1 MMQEKHIYEYAVI
14 RVVPRVERGEFLNV
28 GVIVFCKSLS
38 FLNMLYSVDEDRLK
52 AIYGDID
59 IEDIRCHLESY
70 EKICHGAKGGGP
82 IALLDLP
89 SRFRWLTAKR
99 STIIQSS
106 EVHPGLCS
114 DPTQTLEKLF
124 NELVGSKP

>member
-1 MMQEKHIYEYAVI
+1 MQDKHIYEYAVI

-28 GVIVFCKSLS
+28 GVIVFCKSLA
-38 FLNMLYSVDEDRLK
+38 FLEMRYLINEERLH
-52 AIYGDID
+52 AIYTDID

-70 EKICHGAKGGGP
+70 EKICKGEYSGGP
-82 IALLDLP
+82 IARLDHP
-89 SRFRWLTAKR
+89 SRFRWLTARR

-114 DPTQTLEKLF
+114 DPQQTLDKLF
-124 NELVGSKP
+124 SELVSS

>member
-1 MMQEKHIYEYAVI
+1 MQGKHIFEYAAI

-28 GVIVFCKSLS
+28 GVILFCKSLS
-38 FLNMLYSVDEDRLK
+38 YLDLKYQLDEKRLR
-52 AIYGDID
+52 ALFGEID
-59 IEDIRCHLESY
+59 IEDLRCHLEIF
-70 EKICHGAKGGGP
+70 EDICQGRAEGGP
-82 IALLDLP
+82 IALLDQP

-114 DPTQTLEKLF
+114 APEQTLDKIF
-124 NELVGSKP
+124 KELAL

>member
-1 MMQEKHIYEYAVI
+1 MMQDKHIYEYAVI
-14 RVVPRVERGEFLNV
+14 RVIPRVERGEFLNV
-28 GVIVFCKSLS
+28 GVIVFCKGLS
-38 FLNMLYSVDEDRLK
+38 YLNMVYSVDEDRLK
-52 AIYGDID
+52 SLYADID
-59 IEDIRCHLESY
+59 IDDIKCHLESY
-70 EKICHGAKGGGP
+70 EKICSGADTGGP
-82 IALLDLP
+82 IAKLDLP

-124 NELVGSKP
+124 SELVNE

>member
-1 MMQEKHIYEYAVI
+1 MPDNHIFEYATI

-28 GVIVFCKSLS
+28 GVIVFCKKLS
-38 FLNMLYSVDEDRLK
+38 YLGIRFALEKERLQAIFPDVD
-52 AIYGDID
+52 IPDIQ
-59 IEDIRCHLESY
+59 CHMESF
-70 EKICHGAKGGGP
+70 EKICKGDSTGGP

-106 EVHPGLCS
+106 EVHPGLS
-114 DPTQTLEKLF
+114 ADPETTLEKLF
-124 NELVGSKP
+124 AELVTI

>member
-1 MMQEKHIYEYAVI
+1 MPDNHIFEYATI

-28 GVIVFCKSLS
+28 GVIVFCKRLS
-38 FLNMLYSVDEDRLK
+38 YLGIKYALNKDRLK
-52 AIYGDID
+52 ALYQEID
-59 IEDIRCHLESY
+59 IADIKCHMESF
-70 EKICHGAKGGGP
+70 EKICKGDASGGP

-89 SRFRWLTAKR
+89 SRFRWLTARR

-114 DPTQTLEKLF
+114 YPDNTLEKLF
-124 NELVGSKP
+124 TELVLA

>member
-1 MMQEKHIYEYAVI
+1 MMQDKHIYEYAVI

-28 GVIVFCKSLS
+28 GVIVFSKSLS
-38 FLNMLYSVDEDRLK
+38 YLNMIYSVNEDRLK
-52 AIYGDID
+52 ALYADID
-59 IEDIRCHLESY
+59 IDDIRCHLDSY
-70 EKICHGAKGGGP
+70 EKICNGANNGGP
-82 IALLDLP
+82 IAQLDLP

-114 DPTQTLEKLF
+114 DPQQTLDKLF
-124 NELVGSKP
+124 SELVGS

>member
-1 MMQEKHIYEYAVI
+1 MQDNHIFEYATI

-28 GVIVFCKSLS
+28 GVIVFCKRLS
-38 FLNMLYSVDEDRLK
+38 FLELRYDLNEDRLK
-52 AIYGDID
+52 AVYPEIDLADIK
-59 IEDIRCHLESY
+59 CHMDSFQ
-70 EKICHGAKGGGP
+70 KICKGDTAGGP

-106 EVHPGLCS
+106 EVHPGLS
-114 DPTQTLEKLF
+114 ADPKPTLEKLF
-124 NELVGSKP
+124 NELVSS

>member
-1 MMQEKHIYEYAVI
+1 MPDKNIFEYATI

-28 GVIVFCKSLS
+28 GVIVFCKRLS
-38 FLNMLYSVDEDRLK
+38 YLGIRYVLHGDRLK
-52 AIYGDID
+52 ALYQDID
-59 IEDIRCHLESY
+59 LPDIKCHMESF
-70 EKICHGAKGGGP
+70 EKICKGDPAGGP

-106 EVHPGLCS
+106 AVHPGLCT
-114 DPTQTLEKLF
+114 DPEQTLTKLF
-124 NELVGSKP
+124 GELVSS